1 MSPNEE
7 WMTKATQAEARQAA
21 RQFAAVLAATPQYKS
36 FDLASRQLQHDA
48 EAQQAIRDFQQ
59 KQRVLQMMQ
68 MWGAISQ
75 ADEHEL
81 HRLHQR
87 MMDIPSVRH
96 YVHCQEELGGIC
108 RQVAQVIGEVIGTDF
123 VPQRSGCCG

>member
-1 MSPNEE
+1 MLRNEE
-7 WMTKATQAEARQAA
+7 WMTEATQTEARQAA
-21 RQFAAVLAATPQYKS
+21 RQFAAVLAATSQYKS
-36 FDLASRQLQHDA
+36 FDLARRQLQHDA

-59 KQRVLQMMQ
+59 KQRVLQMTQ

-75 ADEHEL
+75 DDEREL

-96 YVHCQEELGGIC
+96 YVHCQEELSSIC
-108 RQVAQVIGEVIGTDF
+108 RQAAQVIGEVIGTDF
-123 VPQRSGCCG
+123 VPRRSGCCG